1 MCHLVLLILWPDLAS
16 SCGAG
21 YGTGSHAVLGFTL
34 LDSNLASFTTCTVQT
49 ETNVWE
55 SDS

>member
-1 MCHLVLLILWPDLAS
+1 MRHLVLLILWPDLAS

-49 ETNVWE
+49 ETNVWA